1 MILGRVE
8 GTVVATIIDPAYQAR
23 RLLLVGR
30 VSPEGEPLPGYLV
43 AVDVVG
49 AGVGDLVL
57 MVDEGNSARQLL
69 ERDPAPVRA
78 VVVAVVDAV
87 EMAAG
92 R

>member
-8 GTVVATIIDPAYQAR
+8 GTVVATIIDSVYQAR
-23 RLLLVGR
+23 PLLLVGR

-43 AVDVVG
+43 AVDLVD

-87 EMAAG
+87 ELAA
-92 R
+92 RR